1 MIISPTEDQDA
12 PTFGG
17 NCKWHYLKI
26 GPSMKTRQAPFG
38 SQTQAALH
46 HQLLTPRR
54 NQPSCQA
61 GQKINPKYLHITL
74 CPPACYF
81 SDTVRNYSRCQ
92 TLCSSAAHVG
102 ITGIVSYGI
111 QITSTFLF
119 VERQKRKHRS
129 LRHGGILWPTT
140 TGCKQLFDVYIMHGF
155 KNKQVHSFIKR
166 NTLNLK

>member
-1 MIISPTEDQDA
+1 MALSKDWSKHENQAGTLWVTNSSCSTPSAPHSSEKPAQQPGRAEDQPQVPA
-12 PTFGG
+12 
-17 NCKWHYLKI
+17 
-26 GPSMKTRQAPFG
+26 
-38 SQTQAALH
+38 H
-46 HQLLTPRR
+46 HFVPIRTLFFRHSKKL
-54 NQPSCQA
+54 QPMP
-61 GQKINPKYLHITL
+61 N
-74 CPPACYF
+74 
-81 SDTVRNYSRCQ
+81 TV
-92 TLCSSAAHVG
+92 CSSAAHVG